1 MNKKFLLSTMAA
13 CMLGTVPSFAAV
25 EYWVSPNG
33 DDANAGTE
41 AEPYATP
48 EMAILMANEGEETI
62 IHFEKDAEFLIGKL
76 EAGENKTI
84 RLIGDNTLFL
94 AEKDPLPQGTNR
106 TAHRILDGGAGTN
119 LYVEGIIF
127 KNGRQIEYLGG
138 GAIGFTGETLEVNN
152 CQFIHNESGSGGNA
166 ICASAEEVIVRNSY
180 FEDNYSIG
188 YAARGGAIVQAGVF
202 DEENGLR
209 GSLVVENCTFA
220 NNSVLS
226 GQGTAI
232 DIFDKGYNKGEGRSY
247 TTYLKVTNCTFISN
261 TSGDPYQAAI
271 DICGYDNCETYIAN
285 NTFYGGDGAFRLYF
299 QNAPVYFVNNFAYV
313 DKATI
318 LSEYTTDANL
328 GQIHAYNNIL
338 YGGERGVNE
347 NILEPGLTT
356 EAAACNNT
364 IGLTSQA
371 TMVALG
377 VNTKL
382 TTDDPDSKVPY
393 LPILRQNSVLV
404 DAGLDS
410 YAEIDG
416 EVENFIPATDVR
428 GKASN
433 GKKDIGAFEYNG
445 LNAGVETITTGE
457 NSNIAFISNG
467 SEIVV
472 TNSNGDAMDVA
483 VYSVDG
489 KLLYNARGE
498 NVTISKDNLAK
509 GIVIVKAT
517 DNNGSATK
525 KMVVM

>member
-1 MNKKFLLSTMAA
+1 MNKKFLLSTIAA
-13 CMLGTVPSFAAV
+13 AVLGTMPSFAAV
-25 EYWVSPNG
+25 EYWVSPDG
-33 DDANAGTE
+33 DDTNAGTE
-41 AEPYATP
+41 AEPFATP
-48 EMAILMANEGEETI
+48 EMAILMANKGEETI

-94 AEKDPLPQGTNR
+94 AEKDPLPEGTNR

-127 KNGRQIEYLGG
+127 KNGRQIEYFGG
-138 GAIGFTGETLEVNN
+138 GAIGFTGNTLEVNN

-166 ICASAEEVIVRNSY
+166 ICANAEKVIVRNSY

-188 YAARGGAIVQAGVF
+188 WASRGGAIVQAGVF
-202 DEENGLR
+202 DEANGMR
-209 GSLVVENCTFA
+209 GSLIVENCTFV
-220 NNSVLS
+220 NNILKS

-232 DIFDKGYNKGEGRSY
+232 DIYDKGHECSY
-247 TTYLKVTNCTFISN
+247 TNYLKVTNCTFVNN
-261 TSGDPYQAAI
+261 TSSDPYQAAI
-271 DICGYDNCETYIAN
+271 DICGNDFCETYIAN

-299 QNAPVYFVNNFAYV
+299 QMAPVYFVNNFAYV

-318 LSEYTTDANL
+318 LSEYSTVENG
-328 GQIHAYNNIL
+328 GQIQAYNNIL
-338 YGGERGVNE
+338 YGGERAVNE
-347 NILEPGLTT
+347 NIMEPGLTT

-364 IGLTSQA
+364 LGTTSQA
-371 TMVALG
+371 SMVALG

-382 TTDDPDSKVPY
+382 TTDDTESKVPY
-393 LPILRQNSVLV
+393 LAILRENSPLV
-404 DAGLDS
+404 NAGLDS
-410 YAEIDG
+410 YAEIDDA
-416 EVENFIPATDVR
+416 VANFIPATDVR

-445 LNAGVETITTGE
+445 QAGVETITTGE
-457 NSNIAFISNG
+457 NSNITFIANG

-472 TNSNGDAMDVA
+472 ANNNGDVMEVA
-483 VYSVDG
+483 AYSVDG
-489 KLLYNARGE
+489 KLLYNACGE
-498 NVTISKDNLAK
+498 NVTISKNDLAK

>member
-62 IHFEKDAEFLIGKL
+62 IHFEKDAEFEIGKL
-76 EAGENKTI
+76 NIGENKDI
-84 RLIGDNTLFL
+84 SLIGDNTLFL
-94 AEKDPLPQGTNR
+94 AEKDPLPEGTNR
-106 TAHRILDGGAGTN
+106 RAQRILDAGAGSN
-119 LYVEGIIF
+119 VYVEGIIF
-127 KNGRQIEYLGG
+127 KNGRQIEYFGG

-166 ICASAEEVIVRNSY
+166 ICANAESVIVRNSY

-188 YAARGGAIVQAGVF
+188 WASRGGAIVQAGVF
-202 DEENGLR
+202 DEENGMR
-209 GSLVVENCTFA
+209 GSLIVENCTFV
-220 NNSVLS
+220 NNVLKS

-232 DIFDKGYNKGEGRSY
+232 DIYDKGHECSY
-247 TTYLKVTNCTFISN
+247 TTYLKVTNCTFVNN
-261 TSGDPYQAAI
+261 TAGDTQYQAAI
-271 DICGYDNCETYIAN
+271 DITGGENCETYITN
-285 NTFYGGDGAFRLYF
+285 STFYGGDGAFRLYF

-328 GQIHAYNNIL
+328 GQIQAYNNIL

-364 IGLTSQA
+364 IGTTSQVSMA
-371 TMVALG
+371 ALG

-393 LPILRQNSVLV
+393 LAILSQNSPLV
-404 DAGLDS
+404 NAGLDS
-410 YAEIDG
+410 YAEIDDA
-416 EVENFIPATDVR
+416 VENFIPATDVR

>member
-1 MNKKFLLSTMAA
+1 MKKLFYTIAASLLICVSAT
-13 CMLGTVPSFAAV
+13 AAV
-25 EYWVSPNG
+25 PGSFKWQAVVRDGNGAVLADKEVSVNIRIHQG
-33 DDANAGTE
+33 EADGT
-41 AEPYATP
+41 
-48 EMAILMANEGEETI
+48 IL
-62 IHFEKDAEFLIGKL
+62 
-76 EAGENKTI
+76 
-84 RLIGDNTLFL
+84 
-94 AEKDPLPQGTNR
+94 
-106 TAHRILDGGAGTN
+106 
-119 LYVEGIIF
+119 Y
-127 KNGRQIEYLGG
+127 
-138 GAIGFTGETLEVNN
+138 GET
-152 CQFIHNESGSGGNA
+152 H
-166 ICASAEEVIVRNSY
+166 
-180 FEDNYSIG
+180 
-188 YAARGGAIVQAGVF
+188 
-202 DEENGLR
+202 
-209 GSLVVENCTFA
+209 
-220 NNSVLS
+220 
-226 GQGTAI
+226 TA
-232 DIFDKGYNKGEGRSY
+232 
-247 TTYLKVTNCTFISN
+247 
-261 TSGDPYQAAI
+261 
-271 DICGYDNCETYIAN
+271 NCETYIAN

-313 DKATI
+313 DRATI

-457 NSNIAFISNG
+457 NINIAFISNG

>member
-1 MNKKFLLSTMAA
+1 M
-13 CMLGTVPSFAAV
+13 
-25 EYWVSPNG
+25 
-33 DDANAGTE
+33 
-41 AEPYATP
+41 
-48 EMAILMANEGEETI
+48 
-62 IHFEKDAEFLIGKL
+62 
-76 EAGENKTI
+76 
-84 RLIGDNTLFL
+84 
-94 AEKDPLPQGTNR
+94 
-106 TAHRILDGGAGTN
+106 
-119 LYVEGIIF
+119 
-127 KNGRQIEYLGG
+127 
-138 GAIGFTGETLEVNN
+138 
-152 CQFIHNESGSGGNA
+152 
-166 ICASAEEVIVRNSY
+166 
-180 FEDNYSIG
+180 
-188 YAARGGAIVQAGVF
+188 
-202 DEENGLR
+202 
-209 GSLVVENCTFA
+209 
-220 NNSVLS
+220 
-226 GQGTAI
+226 
-232 DIFDKGYNKGEGRSY
+232 
-247 TTYLKVTNCTFISN
+247 
-261 TSGDPYQAAI
+261 
-271 DICGYDNCETYIAN
+271 
-285 NTFYGGDGAFRLYF
+285 
-299 QNAPVYFVNNFAYV
+299 NNFAYV
-313 DKATI
+313 DRATI

-445 LNAGVETITTGE
+445 LNAGVETITTGD

-472 TNSNGDAMDVA
+472 TNSKGEDMEVA
-483 VYSVDG
+483 AYSVDG
-489 KLLYNARGE
+489 KLLYNAHGV
-498 NVTISKDNLAK
+498 NVTIGKDNLAK
-509 GIVIVKAT
+509 GLVIVKAT

>member
-1 MNKKFLLSTMAA
+1 M
-13 CMLGTVPSFAAV
+13 
-25 EYWVSPNG
+25 
-33 DDANAGTE
+33 
-41 AEPYATP
+41 
-48 EMAILMANEGEETI
+48 
-62 IHFEKDAEFLIGKL
+62 
-76 EAGENKTI
+76 
-84 RLIGDNTLFL
+84 
-94 AEKDPLPQGTNR
+94 
-106 TAHRILDGGAGTN
+106 
-119 LYVEGIIF
+119 
-127 KNGRQIEYLGG
+127 
-138 GAIGFTGETLEVNN
+138 
-152 CQFIHNESGSGGNA
+152 
-166 ICASAEEVIVRNSY
+166 
-180 FEDNYSIG
+180 
-188 YAARGGAIVQAGVF
+188 VQAGKF
-202 DEENGLR
+202 DDVNGAKGELI
-209 GSLVVENCTFA
+209 VENCTFA
-220 NNSVLS
+220 NNNFTIG

-232 DIFDKGYNKGEGRSY
+232 S
-247 TTYLKVTNCTFISN
+247 TYDNANNGKYSFTQKLVVTNCTFVNN
-261 TSGDPYQAAI
+261 TAGDTQYQAAI
-271 DICGYDNCETYIAN
+271 DITGGENCETYITN
-285 NTFYGGDGAFRLYF
+285 STFYGGDGAFRLYF

-328 GQIHAYNNIL
+328 GQIQAYNNIL

-364 IGLTSQA
+364 IGTTSQVSMA
-371 TMVALG
+371 ALG

-393 LPILRQNSVLV
+393 LAILSQNSPLV
-404 DAGLDS
+404 NAGLDS
-410 YAEIDG
+410 YAEIDDA
-416 EVENFIPATDVR
+416 VENFIPATDVR

>member
-33 DDANAGTE
+33 DDANPGTE
-41 AEPYATP
+41 AEPFATP
-48 EMAILMANEGEETI
+48 EMAVLSLAENEEAI
-62 IHFEKDAEFLIGKL
+62 IHLEKDAEFLIGSL
-76 EAGENKTI
+76 NFGENKIVTV
-84 RLIGDNTLFL
+84 IGDNTTLL
-94 AEKDPLPQGTNR
+94 GDELPGNEGGEANR
-106 TAHRILDGGAGTN
+106 IVLGRAGSN
-119 LYVEGIIF
+119 MKFEGITF
-127 KNGRQIEYLGG
+127 ENGRVFDYFGG
-138 GAIGFTGETLEVNN
+138 GAIFFDGESLEVEN
-152 CQFIHNESGSGGNA
+152 CRFIHNESGSGGSA
-166 ICASAEEVIVRNSY
+166 ILGRAGSVIIRNSY
-180 FEDNYSIG
+180 FDGNYAIG
-188 YAARGGAIVQAGVF
+188 GGAQGAAVVQAGKF
-202 DEENGLR
+202 DDVNGAKGELI
-209 GSLVVENCTFA
+209 VENCTFA
-220 NNSVLS
+220 NNNFTVG

-232 DIFDKGYNKGEGRSY
+232 S
-247 TTYLKVTNCTFISN
+247 TYDNANNGKYSFTQKLVVTNCTFVNN
-261 TSGDPYQAAI
+261 TAGDTQYQAAI
-271 DICGYDNCETYIAN
+271 DITGGENCETYITN
-285 NTFYGGDGAFRLYF
+285 STFYGGDGAFRLYF

-328 GQIHAYNNIL
+328 GQIQAYNNIL

-364 IGLTSQA
+364 IGTTSQVSMA
-371 TMVALG
+371 ALG

-393 LPILRQNSVLV
+393 LAILSQNSPLV

-445 LNAGVETITTGE
+445 LNAGVETITTGD
-457 NSNIAFISNG
+457 NSNIAFISNS

-472 TNSNGDAMDVA
+472 TNSKGEDMEVA
-483 VYSVDG
+483 AYSVDG
-489 KLLYNARGE
+489 KLLYNAHGV
-498 NVTISKDNLAK
+498 NVTIGKDNLAK
-509 GIVIVKAT
+509 GLVIVKAT

-525 KMVVM
+525 KIVVM

>member
-188 YAARGGAIVQAGVF
+188 YAARGGAQLGVGQSQPQYGRIAVALAAQLLQARPPRGLF
-202 DEENGLR
+202 LCMLPTHGQGRGLR
-209 GSLVVENCTFA
+209 I
-220 NNSVLS
+220 NSPHGAGITLNFHCLWIR
-226 GQGTAI
+226 Q
-232 DIFDKGYNKGEGRSY
+232 D
-247 TTYLKVTNCTFISN
+247 
-261 TSGDPYQAAI
+261 AARH
-271 DICGYDNCETYIAN
+271 N
-285 NTFYGGDGAFRLYF
+285 
-299 QNAPVYFVNNFAYV
+299 
-313 DKATI
+313 
-318 LSEYTTDANL
+318 
-328 GQIHAYNNIL
+328 QI
-338 YGGERGVNE
+338 
-347 NILEPGLTT
+347 
-356 EAAACNNT
+356 
-364 IGLTSQA
+364 
-371 TMVALG
+371 
-377 VNTKL
+377 
-382 TTDDPDSKVPY
+382 
-393 LPILRQNSVLV
+393 
-404 DAGLDS
+404 
-410 YAEIDG
+410 
-416 EVENFIPATDVR
+416 
-428 GKASN
+428 
-433 GKKDIGAFEYNG
+433 
-445 LNAGVETITTGE
+445 
-457 NSNIAFISNG
+457 
-467 SEIVV
+467 
-472 TNSNGDAMDVA
+472 
-483 VYSVDG
+483 
-489 KLLYNARGE
+489 
-498 NVTISKDNLAK
+498 
-509 GIVIVKAT
+509 
-517 DNNGSATK
+517 
-525 KMVVM
+525 

>member
-33 DDANAGTE
+33 DDANPGTE
-41 AEPYATP
+41 AEPFATP
-48 EMAILMANEGEETI
+48 EMAMLSTNENEETI
-62 IHFEKDAEFLIGKL
+62 IHLEKDAEFLTGKL
-76 EAGENKTI
+76 DFGNNKI
-84 RLIGDNTLFL
+84 VSIIGDNTTLL
-94 AEKDPLPQGTNR
+94 GDELPGNEGGQAG
-106 TAHRILDGGAGTN
+106 RILMGREGSKM
-119 LYVEGIIF
+119 YVEGITF
-127 KNGRQIEYLGG
+127 ENGRQTEYYGG
-138 GAIGFTGETLEVNN
+138 GAIFFDGTDLEVKNCRFINN
-152 CQFIHNESGSGGNA
+152 ETGSGGNA
-166 ICASAEEVIVRNSY
+166 ILARARGVVKVSDSY
-180 FEDNYSIG
+180 FEGNYSIG
-188 YAARGGAIVQAGVF
+188 GDARGGAIVQAGAF
-202 DEENGLR
+202 DMEGKYGELI
-209 GSLVVENCTFA
+209 VENCTFYK
-220 NNSVLS
+220 NHSM

-232 DIFDKGYNKGEGRSY
+232 SLYDKSLNYDATY
-247 TTYLKVTNCTFISN
+247 TKKCTIKNCTFVEN
-261 TSGDPYQAAI
+261 TSNYSYMAAI
-271 DICGYDNCETYIAN
+271 DIDGSAECETYIAN
-285 NTFYGGDGAFRLYF
+285 NTFYNEEGALRLDLLF
-299 QNAPVYFVNNFAYV
+299 MPCYFVNNFAYV
-313 DKATI
+313 TKATV
-318 LSEYTTDANL
+318 LSNNPTDANEPI
-328 GQIHAYNNIL
+328 QAYNNIL

-347 NILEPGLTT
+347 NILDPCLTT

-364 IGLTSQA
+364 IGTTSQVSMA
-371 TMVALG
+371 ALG

-393 LPILRQNSVLV
+393 LAILNQNSPLV
-404 DAGLDS
+404 NAGLDS
-410 YAEIDG
+410 YAEIDDA
-416 EVENFIPATDVR
+416 VENFIPATDVR

-445 LNAGVETITTGE
+445 LNASVETITTGD
-457 NSNIAFISNG
+457 NSNIAFIANG
-467 SEIVV
+467 SEIIV